1 MPIDQ
6 AYCMQYPI
14 GMLITT
20 TDALTE
26 AIPEGVARR
35 LEDEIISGRLEPLTR
50 LTEEEV
56 ALRYGVS
63 RSPVR
68 EALRLLERDGLVNRA
83 ARRGIWV
90 APMSLRD
97 FDEVYTCRI
106 PLEGIAASQAA
117 RSTDAVRKYRYA
129 GLLSQLKEARE
140 AGDPRRFFLVDVQ
153 GSKLNYELAGNAT
166 LRRLL
171 ASLDKQA
178 LRYRFF
184 AYARNAD
191 VLGLSADGTER
202 IYGCIVAGEVERA
215 RELTEELISGIWET
229 IRPLIADSFGGG

>member
-1 MPIDQ
+1 M
-6 AYCMQYPI
+6 
-14 GMLITT
+14 MLDAP
-20 TDALTE
+20 DALLE
-26 AIPEGVARR
+26 AIPEGLARR
-35 LEDEIISGRLEPLTR
+35 LEDEIIFGRLEPLTR
-50 LTEEEV
+50 LTEEDV

-106 PLEGIAASQAA
+106 PLEGIAAAQAA
-117 RSTDAVRKYRYA
+117 RSTAAACKERSSS
-129 GLLSQLKEARE
+129 LLDQMREARA
-140 AGDPRRFFLVDVQ
+140 AGDARRFFLADVQ
-153 GSKLNYELAGNAT
+153 GSKLIYELADNAT

-171 ASLDKQA
+171 ASLEKQA

-191 VLGLSADGTER
+191 IVGLSADATER
-202 IYGCIVAGEVERA
+202 IFGCIVAGDAERA
-215 RELTEELISGIWET
+215 RELTEELIGGIRRT
-229 IRPLIADSFGGG
+229 MRPLIAESFGDG

>member
-1 MPIDQ
+1 
-6 AYCMQYPI
+6 
-14 GMLITT
+14 MLV
-20 TDALTE
+20 E

-35 LEDEIISGRLEPLTR
+35 LEDEIIFGRLEPLTR

-90 APMSLRD
+90 APLSLRD

-106 PLEGIAASQAA
+106 PLESIAAAQAA
-117 RSTDAVRKYRYA
+117 CSGDAARKQRCA
-129 GLLSQLKEARE
+129 ALLSELKEAHA
-140 AGDPRRFFLVDVQ
+140 AGDPRRFFLADVQ
-153 GSKLNYELAGNAT
+153 GSKLIYELADNAT

-191 VLGLSADGTER
+191 MVGLSAEGTER
-202 IYGCIVAGEVERA
+202 IFGCILAGEAERA
-215 RELTEELISGIWET
+215 RALTEELIGGIWT
-229 IRPLIADSFGGG
+229 TMRPLIAASFGEG